1 MMKGAFFMVRKKNE
15 ENVNRAKIIEI
26 GADKKSNEK
35 EISVVCRSI
44 RRYRERLGIEQKEL
58 SWRLGVSANAVCNW
72 ETGFSKPNI
81 NLIYPICE
89 ALNITLYEL
98 FDIED
103 PMPKQSAREQ
113 LLLSKYRDLSDGHKY
128 AVERLVES
136 LEQAEAIDD
145 CPDITELVYFT
156 RSLAAG
162 IGDPNE
168 FDDEGEPI
176 YLYSSPEVDKSDC
189 VFSVNG
195 NSMEPKFHDGDMV
208 LVQRY
213 PGCSEITDGEIGAF
227 IIGNETYVK
236 EYRSDGLHSLN
247 KRYKTMKFNDDDS
260 VYFIGK
266 VIGRLDES
274 GIATQRD
281 IEKYLSV
288 HNNV

>member
-1 MMKGAFFMVRKKNE
+1 MARKKKE
-15 ENVNRAKIIEI
+15 ENTGKAKIAPI
-26 GADKKSNEK
+26 GADKKSGER
-35 EISVVCRSI
+35 EISAVCRSI
-44 RRYRERLGIEQKEL
+44 RRYRESIKMEQKEL
-58 SWRLGVSANAVCNW
+58 AKKLGVPASAVSNW
-72 ETGFSKPNI
+72 ETGFSKPNL
-81 NLIYPICE
+81 NMLYPICE
-89 ALNITLYEL
+89 ALDITLYEL
-98 FDIED
+98 FDIDD
-103 PMPKQSAREQ
+103 PLHRQSDREQ
-113 LLLSKYRDLSDGHKY
+113 QLLSKYRGLSEGHKY
-128 AVERLVES
+128 AVDRLVES
-136 LEQAEAIDD
+136 LERSEVIDD

-176 YLYSSPEVDKSDC
+176 FLYSSPEVEKADC

-195 NSMEPKFHDGDMV
+195 NSMEPMFHDGDMV

-213 PGCSEITDGEIGAF
+213 PNCSEISDGEIGAF

-266 VIGRLDES
+266 VIARLDES
-274 GIATQRD
+274 CVASQRD
-281 IEKYLSV
+281 IDKYFSV
-288 HNNV
+288 HKEM